1 MPKSYYADYVNHCL
15 RFYFRYSPVKG
26 FKNDID
32 KINYTAVEKIV
43 KKLDMTDIEVLRTV
57 FMQDGIVIS
66 ENISI
71 AAEKHGKERKQIW
84 SLVNYVTSKIAKER
98 KLV

>member
-1 MPKSYYADYVNHCL
+1 
-15 RFYFRYSPVKG
+15 
-26 FKNDID
+26 
-32 KINYTAVEKIV
+32 
-43 KKLDMTDIEVLRTV
+43 MTDIEVLRTV
-57 FMQDGIVIS
+57 FMQDGTVIS

>member
-15 RFYFRYSPVKG
+15 RFYFRYFPVKG

-32 KINYTAVEKIV
+32 KTNYTAVEKIV

-57 FMQDGIVIS
+57 FMQDGTVIS